1 MNGYNPRAGGSGCSA
16 AYVARAVRPLRAA
29 VSDEVLAGADPQ
41 AEILHGVHSHGLSG
55 EGASVRDIVETVAA
69 VVLLTIA
76 AVVVWRGAW

>member
-1 MNGYNPRAGGSGCSA
+1 MNGYNHRAGGSWCSA
-16 AYVARAVRPLRAA
+16 ADVARAVRPLRSA
-29 VSDEVLAGADPQ
+29 VSHEVLAGADPQ
-41 AEILHGVHSHGLSG
+41 AEILHVVHSHGLSG